1 MAQFYAH
8 IRGARGPTSRLG
20 TKVSGITSSTKSW
33 DGEVNVHAWH
43 DASTDPNAP
52 RDMIRVTFG
61 GHNHGPSLTL
71 YHGPA
76 DGWRAYLQAGELG
89 RMAWFA
95 EHTSLH
101 RKPVAAVTTSV
112 TTE

>member
-1 MAQFYAH
+1 MAQFFAN
-8 IRGARGPTSRLG
+8 IRGARGPASRLG
-20 TKVSGITSSTKSW
+20 TKASGITSSTKSW

-43 DASTDPNAP
+43 DANDGI
-52 RDMIRVTFG
+52 DMIRVTLG

-71 YHGPA
+71 YMGPA
-76 DGWRAYLQAGELG
+76 DGWRTYMSAGELG

-95 EHTSLH
+95 EHTSL
-101 RKPVAAVTTSV
+101 RLPTPVPL